1 MYDEGYQRWRA
12 SARHLALFGEGLPDS
27 IQPFSFV
34 PMQGMEFVS
43 SLLALSPGSTLV
55 DFGCGRGGPG
65 MWLAA
70 QAGAGVIGVDS
81 SKVAVA
87 DAASRQDLFPGL
99 ASARFVV
106 ADVADTGLP
115 SGCADAVVS
124 IDVLQLVPDPV
135 AMVREITRVL
145 KPGGRVVVTT
155 WENTG
160 AEVERFPSDIP
171 GLFTEMSDVEVYD
184 RPEWLPRQYA
194 IYDAAVEADDGTDPA
209 IADLAKEAKMI
220 EPLREN
226 SRRLV
231 VTASRR

>member
-55 DFGCGRGGPG
+55 DFCIRDR
-65 MWLAA
+65 
-70 QAGAGVIGVDS
+70 IGVDS